1 MSVGEAATEPLAD
14 VEETVEE
21 AEAVAEAEAE
31 EVVAPPA
38 DSPPPTS
45 LPPPPPPPPPL
56 PLPLPPSPSP
66 SPPPPAE
73 TAVSMDETLPRSS
86 ALASLA
92 PSASATLGA
101 VVPGVVPSVVPGGAI
116 TCSLA
121 AADLTIPTA
130 PSADLT
136 VATAPSAADAPTAA
150 AAVHERPLSL
160 LVFTFTGLECSVY
173 PLDSSNLRVSSC
185 DGACGSAEELEAPE
199 TAPVEP
205 IDFLNRS
212 AHEPGAIGAV
222 LGTTAPPG
230 PPAPS

>member
-1 MSVGEAATEPLAD
+1 
-14 VEETVEE
+14 
-21 AEAVAEAEAE
+21 
-31 EVVAPPA
+31 
-38 DSPPPTS
+38 
-45 LPPPPPPPPPL
+45 
-56 PLPLPPSPSP
+56 
-66 SPPPPAE
+66 
-73 TAVSMDETLPRSS
+73 MDETLPRSS

-101 VVPGVVPSVVPGGAI
+101 VVPGVVPSVVPGGAT

-130 PSADLT
+130 PSAADARHDAPT
-136 VATAPSAADAPTAA
+136 TAPSAADAPTAA

-160 LVFTFTGLECSVY
+160 LVFTFTGLESSVY
-173 PLDSSNLRVSSC
+173 PLDSSNLRESSC